1 VCWGGVAGG
10 SPPLRG
16 RRHAAPP
23 AGGRLS
29 LTLSCWVLDG
39 LHPYGGG
46 GMPPPQQGGD
56 LFRLCDS
63 RHKYKKIHGSFRDAR
78 AGRRT
83 RLCMYA
89 GRMHKKIGRFPEI
102 GSFLKYDL
110 DLTSISV
117 TFLLRLRAFHV
128 ERSPARLG
136 LFLLARRVCRRWG
149 RRGGSV
155 AGVSRWREVRVRVW
169 GGCARDTQI
178 ASASDGSSSRTAAGR
193 AVFRMSLA
201 GCVSGES
208 RRVSLVGGGGVR
220 GGCDVG
226 SGGEFGVGVGLGT
239 GWARVGLRLG
249 SSWVRVGLET
259 GSGWARVVCRLGSG

>member
-1 VCWGGVAGG
+1 LGGW
-10 SPPLRG
+10 
-16 RRHAAPP
+16 
-23 AGGRLS
+23 S
-29 LTLSCWVLDG
+29 LVG
-39 LHPYGGG
+39 PRPYGGG
-46 GMPPPQQGGD
+46 DMSPPQQGGG
-56 LFRLCDS
+56 LVLRCHVGCSTASTLMGVGACRPPS
-63 RHKYKKIHGSFRDAR
+63 RGATYSGCATLVINIRKSTVFRDAR

-169 GGCARDTQI
+169 GGCARATQI